1 MYNDKSKLGV
11 NMNIEFF
18 FTIFFLFIIVS
29 FIGWIVEIVYTF
41 IEKREITNRG
51 FLLGP
56 YCPIYGIGA
65 LFILFTLQKY
75 KNDIFALFIMSVLIA
90 TTLEYIT
97 SYIMEKIFRARWWD
111 YSHLPFNLNGRVCL
125 LNSVLFGVGA
135 LLFLD
140 ILYPFLYYILK
151 NIPPIIFYPIIIL
164 LFIIFI
170 IDCIVSFNII
180 VKFKHTIE
188 SVQKDYTGEISER
201 VKKVIMQKSY
211 MFRRLLFAFPNQIII
226 GIKKVYKHK

>member
-1 MYNDKSKLGV
+1 
-11 NMNIEFF
+11 MNIKSFL
-18 FTIFFLFIIVS
+18 TIFFLFITIS
-29 FIGWIVEIVYTF
+29 FFGWIIEIIYTF
-41 IEKREITNRG
+41 LEKKELTNRG

-75 KNDIFALFIMSVLIA
+75 KDDILVLFIMSVLIA
-90 TTLEYIT
+90 TILEYIT
-97 SYIMEKIFRARWWD
+97 SYLMEKIFKARWWD
-111 YSHLPFNLNGRVCL
+111 YSYLPFNINGRVCL

-135 LLFLD
+135 LFFLD
-140 ILYPFLYYILK
+140 ILYPFLYYILE
-151 NIPPIIFYPIIIL
+151 NMPSIIFYPVLTLL
-164 LFIIFI
+164 LFIFT

-180 VKFKHTIE
+180 IKFKHTIE

-201 VKKVIMQKSY
+201 VKKIIMKKSY
-211 MFRRLLFAFPNQIII
+211 MFRRLLLAFPNQIII